1 LDAPSLNAPSLADLQ
16 RWLRWIITD
25 PRGVDAAL
33 AGQAGEVDAGWIE
46 SEPKPRQL
54 GMVVATPTASSVARV
69 GIYAS
74 GYFWRLHDALAA
86 DFPGVREI
94 LGAGR
99 FQRLAAEYLIKHPSR
114 SPNLADL
121 GCSFSRFSLDRELR
135 EEFPFLP
142 DLASLEWS
150 IHLSLLAPRGR
161 GSALTSVGAGDWS
174 SARLRLDPTV
184 RLLTTE
190 WAVASFWRRIF
201 AKSRPAAPQRRRQW
215 LLVYRDDVWV
225 QVKAVT
231 RPQWSALLR
240 LQQGCPLGWVC
251 EQLAAESRGSHLRIR
266 EWFRRWISSG
276 LISGVELAA

>member
-33 AGQAGEVDAGWIE
+33 AGKAGEVDAGWIE

-150 IHLSLLAPRGR
+150 IHLSLLAPRGLD
-161 GSALTSVGAGDWS
+161 SALTDFCGRRRLELRPTSAGSDG
-174 SARLRLDPTV
+174 
-184 RLLTTE
+184 
-190 WAVASFWRRIF
+190 SFADHRMGRRIV
-201 AKSRPAAPQRRRQW
+201 
-215 LLVYRDDVWV
+215 LE
-225 QVKAVT
+225 T
-231 RPQWSALLR
+231 
-240 LQQGCPLGWVC
+240 
-251 EQLAAESRGSHLRIR
+251 HLRKVAA
-266 EWFRRWISSG
+266 RRS
-276 LISGVELAA
+276 AA